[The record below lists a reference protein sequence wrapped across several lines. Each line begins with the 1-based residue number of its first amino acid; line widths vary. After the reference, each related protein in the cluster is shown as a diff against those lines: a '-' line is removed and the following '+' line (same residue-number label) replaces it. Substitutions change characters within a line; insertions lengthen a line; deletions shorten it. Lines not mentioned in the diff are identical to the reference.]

1 MFPVVIETKNRTLE
15 ETAALFDG
23 DEAAEELAGAAA
35 GAVDEKDGHS
45 SGSLHDDKIEVSK
58 A

>member
-1 MFPVVIETKNRTLE
+1 
-15 ETAALFDG
+15 LFDG
-23 DEAAEELAGAAA
+23 DEAAEELAGVAA
-35 GAVDEKDGHS
+35 GVVGVGEKDGHS